1 MSNELIERL
10 DLWIAE
16 YDNPSYS
23 QIVLLLKDC
32 KEALEA
38 KPVLTNPYTG
48 QPRDYR
54 DVESDPEGTL
64 MADPTQPLLA
74 VPQATLALDYKEVDT
89 IRQWYNCIHDVNYSY
104 LVDFDHRLMDRVC
117 KYIKRLHKGVN
128 DLPPPDEAK
137 PVGEPVA
144 MRHDGYVLVP
154 VDEASNII
162 AMRKALEEII
172 EWTDR
177 YTSPDHPITIFAK
190 KALSAV
196 KEKE

>member
-1 MSNELIERL
+1 MNNELIARIDKELYNLSVWRECLPVRQVLNDCKAEIERL
-10 DLWIAE
+10 T
-16 YDNPSYS
+16 
-23 QIVLLLKDC
+23 K
-32 KEALEA
+32 AL
-38 KPVLTNPYTG
+38 
-48 QPRDYR
+48 
-54 DVESDPEGTL
+54 
-64 MADPTQPLLA
+64 
-74 VPQATLALDYKEVDT
+74 
-89 IRQWYNCIHDVNYSY
+89 
-104 LVDFDHRLMDRVC
+104 
-117 KYIKRLHKGVN
+117 
-128 DLPPPDEAK
+128 EAK

-196 KEKE
+196 KEKDNE